1 MPQGPTQDPTMAAPA
16 PLARGSHAMPLLV
29 AALATLSFVCMD
41 AVIKVM
47 VVRYDALQLCLF
59 RFAGGSVF
67 ALSLWTWQR
76 SRLPQRA
83 AWRMHIVRSLFLL
96 VSLVGYFHAL
106 ILLPLAPT
114 VTISYLAPIFVS
126 VLAVPFLKERPSG
139 SIWLALAFGLAGIV
153 ISVLPELHGRT
164 TSLSTARLLGM
175 ASAAAAALSF
185 AFVMLL
191 ERHQSQSDSVW
202 TILLLQT
209 VLPMLLLAA
218 PAAWMWKPVPR
229 GDLALILMPGGL
241 GTLGLLSLTHA
252 LTRLEASRVAP
263 LEYSSFIWAAGLGYL
278 LFGEVR
284 TLATGTS
291 AALTASGRL
300 VLLRR

>member
-1 MPQGPTQDPTMAAPA
+1 
-16 PLARGSHAMPLLV
+16 MPLLV

-41 AVIKVM
+41 AVIKAM
-47 VVRYDALQLCLF
+47 AVRYGALQLSFF

-67 ALSLWTWQR
+67 ALALWTWQR
-76 SRLPQRA
+76 SRLPEPA
-83 AWRMHIVRSLFLL
+83 AWRMHVARSLFLL

-106 ILLPLAPT
+106 TLLPLAQT

-139 SIWLALAFGLAGIV
+139 SIWLALALGLAGIV
-153 ISVLPELHGRT
+153 ISVLPELHAGAAG
-164 TSLSTARLLGM
+164 LNTARLFGM

-185 AFVMLL
+185 ACVMLL
-191 ERHQSQSDSVW
+191 ARRQSRSDSVW

-218 PAAWMWKPVPR
+218 PAAWDWKPVLR
-229 GDLALILMPGGL
+229 SDLALILLAGGL

-252 LTRLEASRVAP
+252 LAHLEASRVAP
-263 LEYSSFIWAAGLGYL
+263 LEYSGFVWAAGLGYL
-278 LFGEVR
+278 LFGEVP
-284 TLATGTS
+284 TLATATS
-291 AALTASGRL
+291 AALIIGGCL
-300 VLLRR
+300 MLLRR